1 MFGSKPRFE
10 SEGSWNTKNGPSV
23 EQAKY
28 FPNTYSTTFHKNMER
43 TWPVPPSYVKDFSDR
58 HLSSLVLINAFKKI
72 V

>member
-1 MFGSKPRFE
+1 MEYRS
-10 SEGSWNTKNGPSV
+10 GPSV

-43 TWPVPPSYVKDFSDR
+43 PWPVPPSNVKDFSDR
-58 HLSSLVLINAFKKI
+58 HLSSLVLMLASKKI